1 MTDNTG
7 AAKQV
12 LSVIATTASRVKDL
26 IIKDGQLVFVQDV
39 GRIAFD
45 FNGKRVFYNQ
55 IIELETEHER
65 SSLLSP
71 SPGYYFIIE
80 TAVLWFYD
88 NKWTQVTT
96 QPEEIVFIGTE
107 MPSLGKQNT
116 LYVNK
121 TNKEISVW
129 DETINEYIVVADK
142 TDIKNI
148 EVSIETA
155 TQDDINSLF

>member
-1 MTDNTG
+1 M
-7 AAKQV
+7 
-12 LSVIATTASRVKDL
+12 
-26 IIKDGQLVFVQDV
+26 
-39 GRIAFD
+39 
-45 FNGKRVFYNQ
+45 
-55 IIELETEHER
+55 
-65 SSLLSP
+65 
-71 SPGYYFIIE
+71 
-80 TAVLWFYD
+80 
-88 NKWTQVTT
+88 
-96 QPEEIVFIGTE
+96 FIGTE

>member
-1 MTDNTG
+1 
-7 AAKQV
+7 
-12 LSVIATTASRVKDL
+12 
-26 IIKDGQLVFVQDV
+26 
-39 GRIAFD
+39 
-45 FNGKRVFYNQ
+45 
-55 IIELETEHER
+55 
-65 SSLLSP
+65 
-71 SPGYYFIIE
+71 
-80 TAVLWFYD
+80 
-88 NKWTQVTT
+88 
-96 QPEEIVFIGTE
+96 